1 LVEASWEKIM
11 MSIGIMEIVII
22 LVIGGGALLGLVGV
36 CVAIVLASRGK
47 SAGSWTPPK
56 TAGLPKSIRL
66 LGPSDSPVAESASWD
81 GTQLVVKSDEAGSKS
96 LFDVPLKNLEHC
108 VITYRFKIKTD
119 ALPSAVYPEMWCR
132 IPEKGQ
138 FFSRGLDRKVRG
150 SNDWK
155 EVEIPFYLQQGQQ
168 ADLLHLNLAF
178 EGRGTVRLKDIEV
191 LASEVAVG

>member
-1 LVEASWEKIM
+1 M
-11 MSIGIMEIVII
+11 MSVGIMEIVVI

-47 SAGSWTPPK
+47 SAGGWTPPM

-66 LGPSDSPVAESASWD
+66 LGPSDSPIVESASWD
-81 GTQLVVKSDEAGSKS
+81 GTQLVVRSEEAATKS
-96 LFDVPLKNLEHC
+96 LFDVPLKNLERS

-119 ALPSAVYPEMWCR
+119 ALSSAVYPEMWCR

-168 ADLLHLNLAF
+168 ADLLHLNLVF

-191 LASEVAVG
+191 LATEIAGS